1 MSNIVE
7 MIDLTKAFNITR
19 RERVEVL
26 RGVTLEVAEG
36 EFIAI
41 MGPSGSGKSTLL
53 NILASIE
60 RPTSGRVLIDGEDH
74 FRASEKQLVHARRKK
89 TSIIYQD
96 FNLLPYL
103 TAIENVMFPMM
114 LSGAKERDATKKAMD
129 LLRKVQLDHRANHTP
144 DDLSGGEQQ
153 RVAIARALANDP
165 KVLLADEPTGN
176 LDTVTGSNII
186 DLFRELVHEKHIT
199 VIMVTHDLRIAGK
212 TDRIL
217 ILRDGTLHREEE
229 ILEGI

>member
-1 MSNIVE
+1 MVLS
-7 MIDLTKAFNITR
+7 T
-19 RERVEVL
+19 VEVKNL
-26 RGVTLEVAEG
+26 YKTFKIPRAEDIEVLKGINLDVEPG
-36 EFIAI
+36 EFVSI

-60 RPTSGRVLIDGEDH
+60 EFDTG
-74 FRASEKQLVHARRKK
+74 LVNIAGKNLKKSNLVETRRFT

-103 TAIENVMFPMM
+103 TALENVMFPMM
-114 LSGAKERDATKKAMD
+114 ASRVRERDAKERALKLLKKVGLM
-129 LLRKVQLDHRANHTP
+129 HRISHLP

-153 RVAIARALANDP
+153 RVAIARSLANNP

-176 LDTVTGSNII
+176 LDTKTGDTITELFKEII
-186 DLFRELVHEKHIT
+186 RDYQISIIL
-199 VIMVTHDLRIAGK
+199 VTHDLSIAKK

-217 ILRDGTLHREEE
+217 ILRKGKLQHEEE
-229 ILEGI
+229 GFQEA